1 MYGNYYGLNK
11 LKGELILCSSTYNDT
26 IDFLTF
32 GATIV
37 KKCTIDI
44 QKFQGRDYTMF
55 FYELFLK
62 HPSSTDM
69 IDIPIVIS
77 NIKYNTFDNGQ
88 EDKKNW
94 RLVRRFFIV
103 DNLSSVTNYP
113 IGNATNAFFAKYIKL
128 DIKIQNKKRESLIY
142 LPYLRIN
149 YYGKGISN
157 TDPLANRVVVK
168 FTSQYWMD
176 LGNFMRG
183 AKWTFAVVTAL
194 AGIVVI
200 CRMYVWTKLNPSVLS
215 PDNYYLWFLYT
226 TFFKILK
233 YWGLFMFFFSWGI
246 SIYWYLFFKVQYRA
260 FILLPEIEQYKP
272 YYKKFNIFW
281 GLGATS
287 FCLYMFY
294 RIGQQTNFD
303 IFFVDWEHDKDILVN
318 NMNDIRS
325 EKYRGAWRGLHVANQ
340 FNQLQKQRT
349 ISIQFCFC
357 WLIMLWY
364 YQEIHWKTYSTSVP
378 NIAYV
383 ESSPDN
389 YVLRFCIATF
399 VLFIAGITQYIVVR
413 LLQLWLPLK
422 KIEFL
427 DLCSVS
433 NISVFILDQSLHGYY
448 IHGQSP
454 LGKSDTNL
462 DELLKF
468 LEEEGKG
475 KIRGRGVTDD
485 QSDDLQSYEIFL
497 SYNMRTVYDGLY
509 YIQTRAIIEQA
520 DDTDKLHNQS
530 RLPNIFK
537 YIPNSLNI
545 QSVYLLNSYMN
556 TQLKN
561 KIEGIASQSKIFIR
575 EKTNCERFL
584 DFPPSIDLI
593 SPDAKEMVFYK
604 DPNANFDDV
613 LFSGMELEWLIMT
626 IYWFQMW
633 LISLEKYGN
642 SLPISIFLTFICET
656 ILYKARV
663 FFGEKNVAKKA
674 VIDNRFFS

>member
-142 LPYLRIN
+142 LPYLRID

-226 TFFKILK
+226 TFFKIFAID
-233 YWGLFMFFFSWGI
+233 WT
-246 SIYWYLFFKVQYRA
+246 
-260 FILLPEIEQYKP
+260 IE
-272 YYKKFNIFW
+272 
-281 GLGATS
+281 
-287 FCLYMFY
+287 
-294 RIGQQTNFD
+294 
-303 IFFVDWEHDKDILVN
+303 
-318 NMNDIRS
+318 
-325 EKYRGAWRGLHVANQ
+325 
-340 FNQLQKQRT
+340 
-349 ISIQFCFC
+349 
-357 WLIMLWY
+357 
-364 YQEIHWKTYSTSVP
+364 
-378 NIAYV
+378 
-383 ESSPDN
+383 
-389 YVLRFCIATF
+389 
-399 VLFIAGITQYIVVR
+399 
-413 LLQLWLPLK
+413 
-422 KIEFL
+422 
-427 DLCSVS
+427 
-433 NISVFILDQSLHGYY
+433 
-448 IHGQSP
+448 
-454 LGKSDTNL
+454 
-462 DELLKF
+462 
-468 LEEEGKG
+468 
-475 KIRGRGVTDD
+475 
-485 QSDDLQSYEIFL
+485 
-497 SYNMRTVYDGLY
+497 
-509 YIQTRAIIEQA
+509 
-520 DDTDKLHNQS
+520 
-530 RLPNIFK
+530 
-537 YIPNSLNI
+537 
-545 QSVYLLNSYMN
+545 
-556 TQLKN
+556 
-561 KIEGIASQSKIFIR
+561 
-575 EKTNCERFL
+575 
-584 DFPPSIDLI
+584 
-593 SPDAKEMVFYK
+593 
-604 DPNANFDDV
+604 
-613 LFSGMELEWLIMT
+613 
-626 IYWFQMW
+626 
-633 LISLEKYGN
+633 
-642 SLPISIFLTFICET
+642 
-656 ILYKARV
+656 
-663 FFGEKNVAKKA
+663 
-674 VIDNRFFS
+674 